1 MHLAVDQYLQRL
13 WGPRDSLAKV
23 PEIFWG
29 HKNGMRD
36 TQTGS
41 NGCDPQI
48 FARDPATS
56 SRFSLLRPPAF
67 LLPTPNEGE
76 ATNNDHKSTL
86 PGSSS
91 VHRDFLSLSLSPIL
105 CKSARIDH
113 RALSRLRRRGD
124 MHPPY
129 REAISS
135 RCSLKKKSTDRF
147 FFHLKDHSFAPPSPL
162 IQGALPPGK
171 RTRLRVRV
179 LRRQSSH

>member
-1 MHLAVDQYLQRL
+1 MECEILKLAPTGVTCRFLHVIQPRRPDLAYWDLQL
-13 WGPRDSLAKV
+13 S
-23 PEIFWG
+23 
-29 HKNGMRD
+29 
-36 TQTGS
+36 
-41 NGCDPQI
+41 
-48 FARDPATS
+48 
-56 SRFSLLRPPAF
+56 FS
-67 LLPTPNEGE
+67 PTPNEGE
-76 ATNNDHKSTL
+76 ANNNDHKSTL
-86 PGSSS
+86 PGSPS
-91 VHRDFLSLSLSPIL
+91 VHRDILSLSLSSIL

-179 LRRQSSH
+179 LRRQSSQ